1 VVFPWS
7 CFATPGV
14 FRGGWVAL
22 SPRVRGVSV
31 DEIEKA
37 LSGDHQR
44 PYVPLCAAYGQLC
57 PSETEPQHADEP
69 CRESE
74 ETDAVYTLDFE
85 NPDLAGVVDRL
96 NWVVNDGVVVAV
108 NSSR

>member
-1 VVFPWS
+1 M
-7 CFATPGV
+7 
-14 FRGGWVAL
+14 
-22 SPRVRGVSV
+22 
-31 DEIEKA
+31 
-37 LSGDHQR
+37 
-44 PYVPLCAAYGQLC
+44 
-57 PSETEPQHADEP
+57 PSETEHQHADEP
-69 CRESE
+69 CKESE